1 MSTYTKYKVYL
12 TPNQQDKVKLAFK
25 NGKNCSQ
32 RIEPKAGN
40 TDLML
45 TNSQINHIIQNKKQN
60 KGAEIN
66 LSKTQLEKS
75 GGFLPLLLGLASAA
89 APFLAR
95 TAATGALG
103 YAGNKIAQ
111 KVMGKEIKKPKKVG
125 KQGSGIRL
133 PGKKGTG
140 IYLSGKEPKRY

>member
-12 TPNQQDKVKLAFK
+12 TPSQRDKVKLAFK
-25 NGKNCSQ
+25 NGKKCSL
-32 RIEPKAGN
+32 RIEPKAEN

-60 KGAEIN
+60 KVSEIN

-75 GGFLPLLLGLASAA
+75 GGFLPLLEAVLPVVLQ
-89 APFLAR
+89 FLAR
-95 TAATGALG
+95 AAAIGALG

-111 KVMGKEIKKPKKVG
+111 KVMGKGIKKPKKVG
-125 KQGSGIRL
+125 RQGSGIRL

-140 IYLSGKEPKRY
+140 IYLSGKEPRRY

>member
-1 MSTYTKYKVYL
+1 MSNYTKYKVYL

-25 NGKNCSQ
+25 NGKNCSL

-75 GGFLPLLLGLASAA
+75 GGFLPLLLGLASVA
-89 APFLAR
+89 APFIAR
-95 TAATGALG
+95 AAATCALG
-103 YAGNKIAQ
+103 YVGSKIAQ
-111 KVMGKEIKKPKKVG
+111 KFTGKGIKTSKKS
-125 KQGSGIRL
+125 KKNSRQGS
-133 PGKKGTG
+133 G

>member
-12 TPNQQDKVKLAFK
+12 TPNQQDNVKSAFT
-25 NGKNCSQ
+25 NRKNCSL

-66 LSKTQLEKS
+66 LLNTQLEKVED
-75 GGFLPLLLGLASAA
+75 F
-89 APFLAR
+89 FH
-95 TAATGALG
+95 
-103 YAGNKIAQ
+103 Y
-111 KVMGKEIKKPKKVG
+111 
-125 KQGSGIRL
+125 
-133 PGKKGTG
+133 
-140 IYLSGKEPKRY
+140 

>member
-12 TPNQQDKVKLAFK
+12 TPSQQEKVKLAFK
-25 NGKNCSQ
+25 SGKNCSL

-60 KGAEIN
+60 KGANIN
-66 LSKTQLEKS
+66 LSKNQLEKS
-75 GGFLPLLLGLASAA
+75 GGFLPLLAA
-89 APFLAR
+89 ALPVVLPFLAR
-95 TAATGALG
+95 AAATGALG
-103 YAGNKIAQ
+103 YVGNKIAQ
-111 KVMGKEIKKPKKVG
+111 KVMGKGIKKSKKVG

-133 PGKKGTG
+133 PGKKGSG